1 MNPMV
6 TLIQLNHGLGQFLR
20 PRAVEYD
27 SHPNRDRSA
36 SRVLK
41 NAG

>member
-27 SHPNRDRSA
+27 SHPNAMTLSFRT
-36 SRVLK
+36 
-41 NAG
+41 G